1 MPTVKTIPVARLLAA
16 ILVLTIPVAHAQ
28 TLTNADAA
36 VTLNLGGSWEGGV
49 PAGSANIAV
58 WDANVQANTT
68 KTLGASL
75 SWAGIQ
81 VLNPGGPIVV
91 GADGNTLT
99 LGASGVDLSQATN
112 NLTLD
117 NLVALGAN
125 QTWQVTNG
133 LTLTIAGAVSGS
145 KALTL
150 NNGGNN
156 SGSIL
161 LSTANAYTGGTLI
174 NSGRV
179 LPANAASFGT
189 GNLTNFGGIWELSS
203 FPASGVIANQITVS
217 NTVMIDMNNTGSSY
231 VFDGS
236 WSGNGTVLVTNE
248 TGGGSTLTFGG
259 NSTPGNMANFTGSII
274 VVTNASGTP
283 NAGTIRFNNGGGLNN
298 VGNSAM
304 SINLGGTTP
313 GGPASTVILANR
325 DASTTSIGELT
336 GGP

>member
-1 MPTVKTIPVARLLAA
+1 MPIAKTIQVARLLAA
-16 ILVLTIPVAHAQ
+16 ILVLTIPAAQ
-28 TLTNADAA
+28 AQNLTNADNS

-99 LGASGVDLSQATN
+99 LGTSGVDLSQATN

-117 NLVALGAN
+117 NLMALGAN

-156 SGSIL
+156 GGSIL
-161 LSTANAYTGGTLI
+161 LSTANTYTGGTLI
-174 NSGRV
+174 NSGWV
-179 LPANAASFGT
+179 LPANAACFGY
-189 GNLTNFGGIWELSS
+189 GN
-203 FPASGVIANQITVS
+203 
-217 NTVMIDMNNTGSSY
+217 
-231 VFDGS
+231 
-236 WSGNGTVLVTNE
+236 VT
-248 TGGGSTLTFGG
+248 
-259 NSTPGNMANFTGSII
+259 
-274 VVTNASGTP
+274 
-283 NAGTIRFNNGGGLNN
+283 
-298 VGNSAM
+298 
-304 SINLGGTTP
+304 NLGGTW
-313 GGPASTVILANR
+313 N
-325 DASTTSIGELT
+325 
-336 GGP
+336 